1 VMSIRLWPGIV
12 AVVFMRVVRVV
23 IPHVL
28 LEASFFGFD
37 VQLVGVMGSILGA
50 VAIAVWW
57 VVFSRAAWPDR
68 LAAIILMIGVL
79 AMTGRVAHESIA
91 GAGMGMLLYVQAI
104 PVLGVALVVWA
115 AASRNLSPGFRRA
128 SLVVTVLLACGLF
141 TVVRTSGVTSDV
153 IGSEF
158 HWRWTPTPEAQLLA
172 QVDDEPE
179 ALLLPSTPAVVP
191 SEPATTDETESVA
204 AAGARSDDE
213 IPVEWPGFRG
223 PDRDGVVHGVHV
235 NTNWSESPPLELW
248 RRPIGPGWSSF
259 AVSGD
264 LFYTQEQRGD
274 DEIVACYRVSTGEP
288 VWRHRDTV
296 RFWESNGGAGP
307 RATPTL
313 AHGRVYTFGATG
325 VVNALDAATGEIVWS
340 RNGATDTG
348 RALPG

>member
-1 VMSIRLWPGIV
+1 VISIRLWPGIV

-128 SLVVTVLLACGLF
+128 SLVVRSSCL
-141 TVVRTSGVTSDV
+141 RT
-153 IGSEF
+153 
-158 HWRWTPTPEAQLLA
+158 
-172 QVDDEPE
+172 
-179 ALLLPSTPAVVP
+179 
-191 SEPATTDETESVA
+191 
-204 AAGARSDDE
+204 
-213 IPVEWPGFRG
+213 
-223 PDRDGVVHGVHV
+223 VHGGAHQ
-235 NTNWSESPPLELW
+235 
-248 RRPIGPGWSSF
+248 RR
-259 AVSGD
+259 
-264 LFYTQEQRGD
+264 
-274 DEIVACYRVSTGEP
+274 DER
-288 VWRHRDTV
+288 RHRIRVPLAMDADAGSAAPGSG
-296 RFWESNGGAGP
+296 RRRAGGASLTLNPSGGSK
-307 RATPTL
+307 RAR
-313 AHGRVYTFGATG
+313 HDRR
-325 VVNALDAATGEIVWS
+325 NRECRS
-340 RNGATDTG
+340 R
-348 RALPG
+348 RCSVRR